1 MHAKRAAHFCKH
13 DLVSQMVGEFPELQ
27 GLIGGKYLLEEGEDR
42 QVALAVAEHYQPRG
56 AGDALPSSDAGALLA
71 LAERLELLLSIYSKG
86 DRPSGSSDPYAL
98 RRAGNG
104 IVQILWDRGWR
115 LSLQSLLSDAAC
127 YWAERFPSFAVQP
140 EALVADL

>member
-1 MHAKRAAHFCKH
+1 MLF
-13 DLVSQMVGEFPELQ
+13 
-27 GLIGGKYLLEEGEDR
+27 
-42 QVALAVAEHYQPRG
+42 
-56 AGDALPSSDAGALLA
+56 PSSDAGALLA
-71 LAERLELLLSIYSKG
+71 LADRLELLLSIYSKG

-140 EALVADL
+140 EALVADLSLLLRQRMVSQFEEDGFPC